1 MMITI
6 FFFITIII
14 GILTI
19 STMIINI
26 LTRRGRDRGWGAL
39 SRVEGE
45 VELHGIAHVHVSAF
59 VRIRE
64 LSQDSPP

>member
-1 MMITI
+1 MMIIT
-6 FFFITIII
+6 FRITILI

-19 STMIINI
+19 SIMIINI

-59 VRIRE
+59 VRIRK
-64 LSQDSPP
+64 LSQYSPP